1 VSSGKTKRLFMLGAF
16 PPPVHGMAV
25 VNQQM
30 HQALRDAGVA
40 VQTLDIAAHTLY
52 RGWLARTV
60 RAQRVA
66 SCAVVFFLAIML
78 NRVSQLYLSVSGG
91 PGQIYEALF
100 VALAR
105 LRGMPVSLHHHS
117 FAYLDERKSL
127 TALLCWVAGSQA
139 RHIVLCEPM
148 GKKIAAVY
156 PQARRVVVLSN
167 AAFIKP
173 ASASGLNKNG
183 GSITVGFL
191 GNISPEKGI
200 DDVARLISVCAEQHI
215 EVQFLIGGPTQDAP
229 TQAKVE
235 SLVKRHESVEYLGP
249 LAGAQK
255 AAFFERIDLLVFP
268 TRYKNEAEPLTILE
282 ALASSVPVMANDRG
296 CICAMLPDQDRLCV
310 AAPDAFAAR
319 ASTLLAELREDPNLL
334 LQMRLAAKARFDEL
348 QREAAIR
355 LSELIGS
362 LADTGE
368 P

>member
-1 VSSGKTKRLFMLGAF
+1 MSSGKQKRLFMLGAF

-30 HQALRDAGVA
+30 HLALRGAGVT

-52 RGWLARTV
+52 RGWLARTA

-66 SCAVVFFLAIML
+66 SCAVVFLLAVML

-105 LRGMPVSLHHHS
+105 FRGIPVSLHHHS

-127 TALLCWVAGSQA
+127 TALLCWVAGSNA

-148 GKKIAAVY
+148 GKKITAAY
-156 PQARRVVVLSN
+156 PNARRVFVLSN

-173 ASASGLNKNG
+173 VSSSRVNNNG

-191 GNISPEKGI
+191 GNISTEKGI
-200 DDVARLISVCAEQHI
+200 DDVASLISICAEQRI
-215 EVQFLIGGPTQDAP
+215 EARFLIGGPTQDDL
-229 TQAKVE
+229 THAKVE

-255 AAFFERIDLLVFP
+255 TAFFERIDLLVFP

-296 CICAMLPDQDRLCV
+296 CICAMLPDQDHLCV
-310 AAPDAFAAR
+310 ATPDAFASEAAQLTAALR
-319 ASTLLAELREDPNLL
+319 QDPHLLP
-334 LQMRLAAKARFDEL
+334 QMRLAAKARFDEL
-348 QREAAIR
+348 QRDAVVR
-355 LSELIGS
+355 LGELIGS
-362 LADTGE
+362 LADSCK